1 MKIKKMTAEYIES
14 GAFQGGEEDV
24 SKAGI
29 EYGET
34 VVIMKKSEFSR
45 LKKLA
50 EEAEHANRN
59 HQFPA

>member
-1 MKIKKMTAEYIES
+1 MKIKKMNAEYIES

-34 VVIMKKSEFSR
+34 VVIMKKSEFR
-45 LKKLA
+45 KLLKLA
-50 EEAEHANRN
+50 EEAENQN
-59 HQFPA
+59 PHQI